1 MKTQSEIRQ
10 FIIDK
15 LAEKDIS
22 LNAASVAIGRNAT
35 YLFQYCRRGTP
46 KRLPEEQRKK
56 LAVLLEVD
64 ERELSDVVLD
74 LGYEPPFIT
83 AVTALHDKVADLFH
97 KPAAIVKIDMIDA
110 TACCGNGI
118 ENLPEKVC
126 GQWQLP
132 IPEFKSITPIAPEYI
147 KMLRVQGDSM
157 IPTLNDG
164 DWVLVDVSNNFISSD
179 GLYLIR
185 MSTGLAVKRLQAGLS
200 GIAIKSDNPSYS
212 ALSAE
217 IGEVQ
222 IVGKV
227 VYILNGRRV

>member
-1 MKTQSEIRQ
+1 MSKSPDAIRN
-10 FIIDK
+10 FVVEK
-15 LAEKDIS
+15 LKEKGLS
-22 LNAASVAIGRNAT
+22 LNSVSLRLGKNAT
-35 YLFQYCRRGTP
+35 YLFKYINHKTP
-46 KRLPEEQRKK
+46 QRLPEVQRKQ
-56 LAVLLEVD
+56 LAAILEVD
-64 ERELSDVVLD
+64 EQELSDID
-74 LGYEPPFIT
+74 LNYEPPFIT

-132 IPEFKSITPIAPEYI
+132 ISEFKSITPIAPEYI